1 MQLPPSLQPWR
12 LWLDW
17 FSPDLTPAIGNLLLR
32 LNPLVGQYR
41 TETSMG
47 IHEPDGISDLRRRG
61 SYERLLISEW
71 AVADAAPDEFFRRA
85 ATGEHLFLAVGE
97 KVRKAERR
105 TIALF
110 DVGPLQL
117 GAPRLA
123 HIALWI
129 LLARRA
135 AEMNARFAWGVTQAP
150 GELFDADSPD
160 MLKRLLHARSLTTA
174 SPKHWQEWLTWA
186 TTQSQTTGEWW
197 DVGQSDVESLIS
209 THQFSA
215 KRALSEDAIEVTLQQ
230 RDRKRVLSL
239 PLPDEEP
246 SLRLLRGEFLMKAN
260 PSAHQVHG
268 DKFSLKQPP
277 LITSNGRYVAAALLS
292 FGAHVFS
299 IPESPDKRSKH
310 HRHCKWS
317 VHGSFVAGAMSG
329 KKFGGLVGTDS
340 HLFFWQLDGF
350 NAIPR
355 PPPERFSAP
364 PGLAH
369 WLPCFWIKADDA
381 HRVYVLDT
389 LGNLVFWVNRK
400 AGADMQQWPG
410 STYTL
415 AQQVIGVAQVDQNF
429 IVYAR
434 AENTQLWV
442 EVINPRGVSEHTY
455 MIPLRSAPIRAY
467 FSGGSRWLSKR
478 GNWAVE
484 TTTDEDSNQ
493 GGQRWRLYEGV
504 GNIGDF
510 ISREVELPSNWEVY
524 GLIRDIAASEPK
536 PALVA
541 LKADRKSLILISA
554 SGVEPLYV
562 AADRISAMS
571 VSAGSNLLA
580 MVTEDRRLTVF
591 SPAHRT
597 IMLSVMSGEE

>member
-215 KRALSEDAIEVTLQQ
+215 
-230 RDRKRVLSL
+230 
-239 PLPDEEP
+239 
-246 SLRLLRGEFLMKAN
+246 
-260 PSAHQVHG
+260 
-268 DKFSLKQPP
+268 
-277 LITSNGRYVAAALLS
+277 
-292 FGAHVFS
+292 
-299 IPESPDKRSKH
+299 
-310 HRHCKWS
+310 
-317 VHGSFVAGAMSG
+317 
-329 KKFGGLVGTDS
+329 
-340 HLFFWQLDGF
+340 
-350 NAIPR
+350 
-355 PPPERFSAP
+355 
-364 PGLAH
+364 
-369 WLPCFWIKADDA
+369 
-381 HRVYVLDT
+381 
-389 LGNLVFWVNRK
+389 
-400 AGADMQQWPG
+400 
-410 STYTL
+410 
-415 AQQVIGVAQVDQNF
+415 
-429 IVYAR
+429 
-434 AENTQLWV
+434 
-442 EVINPRGVSEHTY
+442 
-455 MIPLRSAPIRAY
+455 
-467 FSGGSRWLSKR
+467 
-478 GNWAVE
+478 
-484 TTTDEDSNQ
+484 
-493 GGQRWRLYEGV
+493 
-504 GNIGDF
+504 
-510 ISREVELPSNWEVY
+510 
-524 GLIRDIAASEPK
+524 
-536 PALVA
+536 
-541 LKADRKSLILISA
+541 
-554 SGVEPLYV
+554 
-562 AADRISAMS
+562 
-571 VSAGSNLLA
+571 
-580 MVTEDRRLTVF
+580 
-591 SPAHRT
+591 
-597 IMLSVMSGEE
+597 